1 MIGAAIRMPSVL
13 LRSLQI
19 FHASLSAIV
28 AVLGGEVDMGLVE
41 KLRE

>member
-1 MIGAAIRMPSVL
+1 MRMPSAL
-13 LRSLQI
+13 LSSPQI

-28 AVLGGEVDMGLVE
+28 AVLGGEVGMGWVG